1 MALLLLE
8 PLREWQTLGQI
19 GHGTSFHGD
28 EMKQIGIIR
37 CEKNETRCPMTSCL
51 KALDQGREGF
61 QGEGELKLMGVFT
74 CRCPGG
80 GVADM
85 ARILKSKGAEQIHF
99 CTCMFAHKDKDGW
112 IEGDGLCPHAADLA
126 RDAARAA
133 GIPCVLGAAHLPEG
147 YRPEIFT

>member
-1 MALLLLE
+1 
-8 PLREWQTLGQI
+8 
-19 GHGTSFHGD
+19 
-28 EMKQIGIIR
+28 MKQIGIIR

-133 GIPCVLGAAHLPEG
+133 GIPCVLGSAHLPKG
-147 YRPEIFT
+147 YRPDIFK

>member
-1 MALLLLE
+1 
-8 PLREWQTLGQI
+8 
-19 GHGTSFHGD
+19 
-28 EMKQIGIIR
+28 
-37 CEKNETRCPMTSCL
+37 MTSCL
-51 KALDQGREGF
+51 KALDRGREGF

-133 GIPCVLGAAHLPEG
+133 GIPCVLGSAHLPEG

>member
-1 MALLLLE
+1 
-8 PLREWQTLGQI
+8 
-19 GHGTSFHGD
+19 
-28 EMKQIGIIR
+28 MKQIGIIR

-133 GIPCVLGAAHLPEG
+133 GIPCVLGSAHLPEG